1 MIYTTHENGK
11 FGDGGSY
18 CFTHI
23 SVFSLGGGVILY
35 STLKSE
41 YLICLWQWDVNLEH
55 SCRATSQLAQLLKPR
70 KGIPRVHLHL
80 TLLHEC
86 SLRLDQGGPGHPL
99 EATGYPEVDIEKNAD
114 FKAMVSRSENNLPL
128 LAFQHSY
135 GTWPTSRWF
144 TYWKWWCAIDSCPG
158 IFSEETIPCYFC
170 HTIRPEQG
178 GSSRNLKQMSSDSK
192 LDLIGGISPK
202 KKSKAS
208 MSQDIVW
215 TSNMSKHK
223 THIDT
228 HRHT

>member
-1 MIYTTHENGK
+1 MANLKISCWNSSNSTIAAIGKHELFMFSSSNLAIWGNMTIVHGVFKATHITGGPTLYWNNVSKAIIKHPYGLMIYTTHEN
-11 FGDGGSY
+11 
-18 CFTHI
+18 
-23 SVFSLGGGVILY
+23 GGVILY

-55 SCRATSQLAQLLKPR
+55 RCRATSQVAQLLKPR

-99 EATGYPEVDIEKNAD
+99 EATGYPEVDLEKNAD

-144 TYWKWWCAIDSCPG
+144 T
-158 IFSEETIPCYFC
+158 T
-170 HTIRPEQG
+170 
-178 GSSRNLKQMSSDSK
+178 
-192 LDLIGGISPK
+192 
-202 KKSKAS
+202 
-208 MSQDIVW
+208 
-215 TSNMSKHK
+215 
-223 THIDT
+223 
-228 HRHT
+228 

>member
-1 MIYTTHENGK
+1 MRISKPWFHVQKIIYPSWHFN
-11 FGDGGSY
+11 
-18 CFTHI
+18 I
-23 SVFSLGGGVILY
+23 AM
-35 STLKSE
+35 
-41 YLICLWQWDVNLEH
+41 EH
-55 SCRATSQLAQLLKPR
+55 
-70 KGIPRVHLHL
+70 
-80 TLLHEC
+80 
-86 SLRLDQGGPGHPL
+86 GPL
-99 EATGYPEVDIEKNAD
+99 QDD
-114 FKAMVSRSENNLPL
+114 L
-128 LAFQHSY
+128 QHSY

-228 HRHT
+228 HRHTYMNIYIYMDTYEKSNHHPKSTIILFRSRYI